1 MILEMMILNK
11 RTNKT
16 LLFEKNL
23 TSMILISIL
32 IILEMMI
39 PEIIIINEPRDE
51 DCLKD
56 DDLKTIFLNV
66 HNNYKCDCNCNYRSS
81 I

>member
-1 MILEMMILNK
+1 
-11 RTNKT
+11 
-16 LLFEKNL
+16 
-23 TSMILISIL
+23 MILISIL